1 LGFILTL
8 TSDQIEDLFHQ
19 YRDELTRR
27 LVAMVNS
34 RDTAADLLQETYVK
48 LLGLVNTQAVEHP
61 RALLHRIA
69 TNLAIDYLRKQ
80 KKPFHAVDSLDAAM
94 EVPCGSPCAER
105 IMLGKERLQLSLQ
118 AIDKLPP
125 RTREAF
131 LLYRVYGY
139 SYREIAARMGI
150 SDSGVEK
157 LLMRALDQ
165 FCTQFDPLDADE

>member
-1 LGFILTL
+1 MLT
-8 TSDQIEDLFHQ
+8 TTQMEDLFHR

-27 LVAMVNS
+27 LAVMVNS
-34 RDTAADLLQETYVK
+34 RETAADLMQETYVK
-48 LLGLVNTQAVEHP
+48 LMGLVNTKAVEHP

-80 KKPFHAVDSLDAAM
+80 KSPFHAVDSLDAAM
-94 EVPCGSPCAER
+94 EVPCGSPCPER
-105 IMLGKERLQLSLQ
+105 TLLGKERLQLSLR

-139 SYREIAARMGI
+139 SYREIAARMAI
-150 SDSGVEK
+150 SESGVEK

-165 FCTQFDPLDADE
+165 FCTLFDPLDAGE

>member
-1 LGFILTL
+1 MTL

-27 LVAMVNS
+27 LVTMVNS

-48 LLGLVNTQAVEHP
+48 LLGLVNTKAVEHP

-69 TNLAIDYLRKQ
+69 TNLAIDYLRKH

-94 EVPCGSPCAER
+94 EVPCGSPCPER
-105 IMLGKERLQLSLQ
+105 IVLGKERFQLSLQ
-118 AIDKLPP
+118 AIDKFPP

-165 FCTQFDPLDADE
+165 FCTLFDPLDADK